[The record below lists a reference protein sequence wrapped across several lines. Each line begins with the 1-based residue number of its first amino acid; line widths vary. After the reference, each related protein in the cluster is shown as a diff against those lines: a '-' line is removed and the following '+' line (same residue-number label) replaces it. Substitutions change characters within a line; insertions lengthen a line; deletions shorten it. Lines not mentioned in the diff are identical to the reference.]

1 MMYSVISGK
10 KTSYAI
16 NPKPYPRIFKR
27 RADMLMII
35 SCTNNRNKNNAN
47 AIEMSSILPTI
58 ALANTQE

>member
-16 NPKPYPRIFKR
+16 NPKPYLRIFKR
-27 RADMLMII
+27 RADILMII

>member
-1 MMYSVISGK
+1 MYSVINGNII
-10 KTSYAI
+10 SYAI
-16 NPKPYPRIFKR
+16 NPRLYPRMFKR